1 MNTGERMKRL
11 RKEKKLTGK
20 EMANILGISQGYYYD
35 IERGDKRPTTDLI
48 AKLCSYFGVSSDYL
62 LGTKTTLQA
71 VENKNSPTGG
81 DPEGILDMDD
91 IEIFKRYTF
100 RLDGEPIDEEEA
112 RGLLAYLRT
121 VRKMK

>member
-11 RKEKKLTGK
+11 RKEKNLSGK
-20 EMANILGISQGYYYD
+20 EMATILGISQGYYYD
-35 IERGDKRPTTDLI
+35 IERGDKRPNTEI
-48 AKLCSYFGVSSDYL
+48 ISKLSEFFGVTSDYL
-62 LGTKTTLQA
+62 LGTKVNFQA
-71 VENKNSPTGG
+71 VENNKSPAGET
-81 DPEGILDMDD
+81 PEGILDMDD
-91 IEIFKRYTF
+91 IEIFKRFSF